1 MRTWPRRRVAPNPAL
16 RVGLFGI
23 LGSGNWG
30 NDGSMEVVH
39 DFLLDR
45 LPGARLG
52 FMVMGPEVITQRYG
66 GQASHLQWYVAHMD
80 RLAFLPRALLKVVG
94 RLLDPFRTLRW
105 VRRQDVVIVP
115 GAGVLETRT
124 TRVRPWGMPASL
136 LMLGI
141 AARLTGTRL
150 AYVCV
155 GADAGRP
162 GPTYRVIAHAA
173 ALADYRSYR
182 DEMSRAAVREMG
194 VDVSRDR
201 VFPDLAF
208 GLDSP
213 PPSVADPR
221 AVGVGV
227 MNYSGGN
234 DDRAESDALHVQYV
248 DGMRGLVR
256 WLVDRGRP
264 VRLFT
269 GDRGDEVILRDI
281 LAAAR
286 EGQPDAPVS
295 EASVASLAELMDV
308 MSGVGTVVGSRYHNV
323 VTALK
328 LGIPTLSISYARKSD
343 VLMAESGLADFCQP
357 ARSVDLAVVTA
368 KLEDLDRRRDEV
380 VASMAEANRLRVAG
394 IRAQLDD
401 FADFLGAPPAG

>member
-16 RVGLFGI
+16 RVGLYGM

-30 NDGSMEVVH
+30 NDGSMEVVY

-45 LPGARLG
+45 LPGARLE
-52 FMVMGPEVITQRYG
+52 FMVMGPEVVSQRYG
-66 GQASHLQWYVAHMD
+66 GQASHMRWRMAHMD
-80 RLAFLPRALLKVVG
+80 RLAFLPDALLKVVG
-94 RLLDPFRTLRW
+94 RLLDPLRTLRW

-115 GAGVLETRT
+115 GAGVLEATIP
-124 TRVRPWGMPASL
+124 VRPWGIPADL

-141 AARLTGTRL
+141 AARLTDTRL

-155 GADAGRP
+155 GADPGRP
-162 GPTYRVIAHAA
+162 GPTYRVIARAA

-213 PPSVADPR
+213 PRPDADPR

-227 MNYSGGN
+227 MNYRGGN
-234 DDRAESDALHVQYV
+234 DDRAESDALHAQYV
-248 DGMRGLVR
+248 EGVRGLVR

-269 GDRGDEVILRDI
+269 GDRGDEAILLDI

-295 EASVASLAELMDV
+295 AADVASLAELMSV
-308 MSGVGTVVGSRYHNV
+308 MSGMGTVVGSRYHNV

-368 KLEDLDRRRDEV
+368 KFEDLDRRREEV

-394 IRAQLDD
+394 ISAQLDD
-401 FADFLGAPPAG
+401 LADFLGAPPAG